1 MITVISLG
9 GSIVAPD
16 GVDEAFLKD
25 LVSLVGRLLEEDEKR
40 RFIFV
45 VGGGGPA
52 RAWQNAYRNVLSRPQ
67 TEIPPYNVLSRP
79 QTEIPPYNV
88 ARKIVNDDA
97 DWIGIM
103 ATRLNAQLVK
113 AVMGEWCR
121 ETVVTDPTQVDP
133 LVGRV
138 LVAAGW
144 KPGFSSDYDA
154 VVLAERFQAAMVINL
169 SNIDQ
174 VYTDDPRKNPD
185 AKPIDAISWAD
196 FRAMMGDEWVPGK
209 NVPFDPIASR
219 HAAKIGLKV
228 ICAAG
233 KDLPNLEKI
242 LNGEP
247 FLGTTIG

>member
-1 MITVISLG
+1 MVTVISLG

-16 GVDEAFLKD
+16 GVDEGFLKEFVK
-25 LVSLVGRLLEEDEKR
+25 LIRSFIETEPNR

-52 RAWQNAYRNVLSRPQ
+52 RGWQKAYRAICGNSAKD
-67 TEIPPYNVLSRP
+67 E
-79 QTEIPPYNV
+79 E
-88 ARKIVNDDA
+88 A
-97 DWIGIM
+97 DWIGVM

-113 AVMGEWCR
+113 AAMSEWCGQD
-121 ETVVTDPTQVDP
+121 VVTNPTQVDP
-133 LVGRV
+133 LTGRV

-154 VVLAERFQAAMVINL
+154 VLLAERFQADMVINL
-169 SNIDQ
+169 SNIEK
-174 VYTDDPRKNPD
+174 VYTADPKINSD
-185 AKPIDAISWAD
+185 ARPIDKISWAD
-196 FRAMMGDEWVPGK
+196 FRALVGDEWVPGK

-233 KDLPNLEKI
+233 KNLENLKSI
-242 LNGEP
+242 LGGKD
-247 FLGTTIG
+247 FIGTTIG